1 MMTCNSI
8 QYIDPIAHRTTHRTN
23 PPSTLHPPHTHISN
37 TMSRRSG
44 VLYLGDYDPEAD
56 EQDED
61 EQVSYTVV
69 HGQDSRGRRGD
80 LHFLKVSHQPWI
92 EIN

>member
-1 MMTCNSI
+1 
-8 QYIDPIAHRTTHRTN
+8 
-23 PPSTLHPPHTHISN
+23 
-37 TMSRRSG
+37 MSRRSG

-69 HGQDSRGRRGD
+69 HGPGFPGAAGGPPLSQSQSSTMD
-80 LHFLKVSHQPWI
+80 
-92 EIN
+92 